1 MFIRCIDEGE
11 KISNKAPA
19 VGREMLRKVAATYL
33 EHNTAEAIYRRFTL
47 VMTFLAS
54 GRAGEA
60 ATATWNLSSWD
71 CILNNLYFDWSQS
84 KSGKQKGI
92 SLLSDFESYDI
103 DFYHSLGSYFIC
115 EFGQR
120 DHCKSEF
127 ENHWILPEISIL
139 ERSGSSKKISLFLQD
154 LSAESKN
161 VEYSRSLV
169 RELPAD
175 VSGNSLRVGSI
186 NEAATRNVSPYAVIM
201 HGGHDM
207 TGQSASWEYILT
219 TPMSAMPG
227 K

>member
-1 MFIRCIDEGE
+1 
-11 KISNKAPA
+11 
-19 VGREMLRKVAATYL
+19 
-33 EHNTAEAIYRRFTL
+33 
-47 VMTFLAS
+47 MTFLAS
-54 GRAGEA
+54 GRAWEA

-161 VEYSRSLV
+161 VDRIRCVCYLLDCSE
-169 RELPAD
+169 
-175 VSGNSLRVGSI
+175 
-186 NEAATRNVSPYAVIM
+186 
-201 HGGHDM
+201 
-207 TGQSASWEYILT
+207 QSALSH
-219 TPMSAMPG
+219 MPNSVIRSDWRPTCQVSNLG
-227 K
+227 GV